1 MTETGPGARERMV
14 AGAAD
19 MIRRRGLNAT
29 SMRELAKH
37 AGTPFGS
44 TYHYFPGGKSQLAVE
59 AVQFAD
65 ALAARKLAKELVAG
79 PVAGLRGFVDMWRA
93 VLVDSEF
100 QAGCPVLG
108 VSVQEPADDDAAPL
122 QAAAAAFGNWTAL
135 LAESLRGH
143 GASDTDAEQTATLI
157 VAAIE
162 GTVAMC
168 RAERSTHPLDQA
180 TAGLEFLILAV
191 TESVDESDPSS
202 AATPQPPDS

>member
-1 MTETGPGARERMV
+1 MTETSPGARERMV

-65 ALAARKLAKELVAG
+65 TLAARKLAKELVAG

-93 VLVDSEF
+93 VLEDSEF
-100 QAGCPVLG
+100 RAGCPVLG
-108 VSVQEPADDDAAPL
+108 VSVQEPADDDATPL
-122 QAAAAAFGNWTAL
+122 QAAATAFGNWTAL
-135 LAESLRGH
+135 LTETLRAH
-143 GASDTDAEQTATLI
+143 GASATDAEHTATVI

-168 RAERSTHPLDQA
+168 RAERSTRPLDQA
-180 TAGLEFLILAV
+180 TERLEFLIRAV
-191 TESVDESDPSS
+191 TE
-202 AATPQPPDS
+202 